1 MTASSI
7 EVELSTLEQRLNAV
21 SADLVS
27 GDALELESHSRQLR
41 QAMADFAQAMG
52 GSVLPPA
59 TLSRLVRISQTLARQ
74 RENLLRRAVVVDR
87 ALASF
92 LPASDAATYS
102 HSLGKKGAAG
112 AAGAARIYAARA
124 T

>member
-7 EVELSTLEQRLNAV
+7 EVELTNLEQRLNAV

-27 GDALELESHSRQLR
+27 GDALELESHSRLLR
-41 QAMADFAQAMG
+41 QAMADFAHAMG
-52 GSVLPPA
+52 GAALPPA

-87 ALASF
+87 SLASF

-102 HSLGKKGAAG
+102 HAVGKKGSG
-112 AAGAARIYAARA
+112 GAARIYAARA

>member
-7 EVELSTLEQRLNAV
+7 EVELSTLEARLNAV
-21 SADLVS
+21 STALVS
-27 GDALELESHSRQLR
+27 GEAPELESHSRQMR
-41 QAMADFAQAMG
+41 EAMVAFAQSTHGAT
-52 GSVLPPA
+52 LPPA
-59 TLSRLVRISQTLARQ
+59 TLARLVKISQTLALQ

-92 LPASDAATYS
+92 LPPTDTPTYS
-102 HSLGKKGAAG
+102 RALGKSTAAN
-112 AAGAARIYAARA
+112 AARLYAARA